1 MTTPPTTVALVPLG
15 CARNDV
21 DSEELAGRLEA
32 GGFRLVDDAAEAD
45 TVVVNTCGF
54 VEAAKKDSVDTL
66 LAAADYKDTGR
77 TQAVVAVGCLAERY
91 GEQLAEALPE
101 TDAVLSFDDYTDISD
116 RLRSILA
123 GTKHQA
129 HVPRD
134 RRKLLPLAPAARHTA
149 PPVPTPGHG
158 DPTPGTPAT
167 PGSTSP
173 ATPDTTSAATPD
185 STSAATPGTT
195 PVAPA
200 DAGTAAPATPGTAA
214 LADPGTASPA
224 NSGTALP
231 DASDTAG
238 AVASGTA
245 ASATSGASATA
256 SASATVTAASVGPA
270 RAGVLGDHIPDQL
283 RSTSAGSSTSDAA
296 GGLKGRFVTGAP
308 EELRID
314 APDLTTAPASGPRVM
329 RRRLDGGPMAPLKL
343 ASGCDRRCA
352 FCAIP
357 MFRGAFMSRR
367 PAEVLREAEWLAE
380 NGVRELFLVSE
391 NSTSYG
397 KDLGDL
403 RLLETLAGEIAQV
416 PGIIRV
422 RVSYLQP
429 AEMRPTL
436 ISAMTGT
443 PGVVPYFDLSFQH
456 ASGPLLRR
464 MRRFGDAER
473 FLELIA
479 QVRAA
484 APTAGIRSNVIVGFP
499 GETEEDVDILCD
511 FLSRAGLDAIGVF
524 GYSDEDG
531 TEAET
536 YDGKLDEDTIAARLD
551 RVSRLAEDLTSARAE
566 SRIGELL
573 EVLIESLDDTD
584 VPTAE
589 GRAAHQGPEVDGTTT
604 VTGLPEGIRV
614 GDLVSAKVVASDG
627 VDLIAEFAAL
637 VNAPEGRPAVNLTA

>member
-1 MTTPPTTVALVPLG
+1 MTTRPTTVALVTLG

-32 GGFRLVDDAAEAD
+32 GGFRLVEDAADAD

-66 LAAADYKDTGR
+66 LAASDYKESGR

-101 TDAVLSFDDYTDISD
+101 TDAVLSFDDYADISD
-116 RLRSILA
+116 RLRSILS
-123 GTKHQA
+123 GTKHQP

-134 RRKLLPLAPAARHTA
+134 RRKLLPLAPADR
-149 PPVPTPGHG
+149 PTTSGIAIPGHG
-158 DPTPGTPAT
+158 DHIPHQLKGRPTPSTPDQTLTTTPSTATPATGIHTPAAAPTSGPSAGTPTTGTPAGT
-167 PGSTSP
+167 STN
-173 ATPDTTSAATPD
+173 
-185 STSAATPGTT
+185 GT
-195 PVAPA
+195 
-200 DAGTAAPATPGTAA
+200 
-214 LADPGTASPA
+214 LAD
-224 NSGTALP
+224 
-231 DASDTAG
+231 
-238 AVASGTA
+238 V
-245 ASATSGASATA
+245 ATSGT
-256 SASATVTAASVGPA
+256 PA
-270 RAGVLGDHIPDQL
+270 GAE
-283 RSTSAGSSTSDAA
+283 
-296 GGLKGRFVTGAP
+296 LKI
-308 EELRID
+308 E
-314 APDLTTAPASGPRVM
+314 APDLASAPASGPRVV

-357 MFRGAFMSRR
+357 MFRGAFVSRR
-367 PAEVLREAEWLAE
+367 PTEVLGEAHWLAE

-403 RLLETLAGEIAQV
+403 RLLETLVGEIAAV
-416 PGIIRV
+416 PGITRV

-436 ISAMTGT
+436 ITAMAST

-464 MRRFGDAER
+464 MRRFGDSER

-536 YDGKLDEDTIAARLD
+536 YDGKLDEDAIAARLD
-551 RVSRLAEDLTSARAE
+551 RVTRLAEDLTSARAE
-566 SRIGELL
+566 ARIGELVEIL
-573 EVLIESLDDTD
+573 VESLDDTD
-584 VPTAE
+584 DTAASEGRSGE
-589 GRAAHQGPEVDGTTT
+589 GRAAHQGPEVDGSTT
-604 VTGLPEGIRV
+604 VTGLPDGIRV
-614 GDLVSAKVVASDG
+614 GDLVSAKVVGSDG

-637 VNAPEGRPAVNLTA
+637 VSTRDGLPAANLTA